1 MVLIL
6 VSNAAVSI
14 SIIASCINERIIDWE
29 YPGRQAAGCNEFDA
43 KNDAP
48 NFLLL
53 LKELR
58 AALDQKFP
66 KQHKEITMAVH
77 VYPFQTDM
85 GYMQSVKNFVPFFDH
100 INIMSYGTNTP
111 HWRYHKI

>member
-1 MVLIL
+1 MAIL
-6 VSNAAVSI
+6 VL
-14 SIIASCINERIIDWE
+14 ASQTNLKTLDWE

-43 KNDAP
+43 KNDAS

-66 KQHKEITMAVH
+66 GQHKEITMAVH
-77 VYPFQTDM
+77 VYPFQTEN
-85 GYMQSVKNFVPFFDH
+85 GYMKSVKDFVPFFDH
-100 INIMSYGTNTP
+100 INIMSYGMKFNLSTTR
-111 HWRYHKI
+111 HYKCKEI